1 MAMKQRGY
9 EMPKQIYFSGTGSKI
24 LNILGSHSRIN
35 MLTQTIIE
43 RVFDKKYNELFEIK
57 QENQCP
63 KQITCR
69 GGIKLENR
77 RLEGQADISRY
88 NATSVKRMRYCCSMV
103 GEDDLTM
110 AQVESIEVRDKLV
123 EKVKEFNQFFVNL
136 CDAVVKDEFGIEN
149 NVLRLFE
156 SVLSDNLAN
165 YLTAGINTFLKGR
178 YNANDVVEDVP
189 FFYPIIG
196 VIRHNL
202 LKNMRN
208 DIISKFNQ

>member
-1 MAMKQRGY
+1 MKQRGY